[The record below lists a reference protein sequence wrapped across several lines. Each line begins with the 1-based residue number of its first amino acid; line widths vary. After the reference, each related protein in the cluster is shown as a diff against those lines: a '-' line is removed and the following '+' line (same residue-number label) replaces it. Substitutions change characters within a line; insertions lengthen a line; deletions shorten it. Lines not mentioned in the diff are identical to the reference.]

1 MHEDE
6 LEEDVDQEREGI
18 DKDTDAL
25 QYIRS
30 RQKVH
35 QLQAARNRDKI

>member
-6 LEEDVDQEREGI
+6 LVEDDDEEREGI
-18 DKDTDAL
+18 DKDNDAL

-30 RQKVH
+30 RKKV
-35 QLQAARNRDKI
+35 A